1 MDSRLPILFVIL
13 VGMVGCSY
21 GVTARTVPAG
31 NVYSIHDSKI
41 PGAFTMQIAGMDN
54 CCRKEVRPSGYVCSA
69 HNYPLDG
76 GDALR
81 SSIQNTL
88 SQVFETIAP
97 SEGQGNVI
105 AVSVNRFD
113 ATIRFAPGF
122 WTVQAYST
130 AEIGL
135 DVKAMR
141 NGKAV
146 LSTSVF
152 AERSKDGDGGSFCG
166 DGSQV
171 ITEAIAAATR
181 EVMERMAERLSNNP
195 ALRAPN

>member
-1 MDSRLPILFVIL
+1 MALRLPILIAVLIGL
-13 VGMVGCSY
+13 GGCSY
-21 GVTARTVPAG
+21 GVATRTAPAG

-41 PGAFTMQIAGMDN
+41 PGAFAMQIAGMDN
-54 CCRKEVRPSGYVCSA
+54 CCRKEVRPSGYVCSG
-69 HNYPLDG
+69 HNYPLEG

-105 AVSVNRFD
+105 TISVNRFD

-135 DVKAMR
+135 DIKAMR

-146 LSTSVF
+146 LNTSVF
-152 AERSKDGDGGSFCG
+152 AERSKDGDGGAFCG

-171 ITEAIAAATR
+171 IAEAIASATR

-195 ALRAPN
+195 ALRTPN

>member
-1 MDSRLPILFVIL
+1 MDIRLPIMCL
-13 VGMVGCSY
+13 VFIGQAGCSY
-21 GVTARTVPAG
+21 GVVARTVPAG
-31 NVYSIHDSKI
+31 NIYSIHDSKI
-41 PGAFTMQIAGMDN
+41 PGTFSAQIAGLDN
-54 CCRKEVRPSGYVCSA
+54 CCRKEVRPSGYTCSA
-69 HNYPLDG
+69 HNYPVDAS
-76 GDALR
+76 DALR

-88 SQVFETIAP
+88 SQVFETIG
-97 SEGQGNVI
+97 SNEGQGNVI
-105 AVSVNRFD
+105 SVSVNRFES
-113 ATIRFAPGF
+113 TVRFAPGF

-152 AERSKDGDGGSFCG
+152 AERSKDGDGGAYCG

-171 ITEAIAAATR
+171 IAEAIAAATR

-195 ALRAPN
+195 ALRSSN